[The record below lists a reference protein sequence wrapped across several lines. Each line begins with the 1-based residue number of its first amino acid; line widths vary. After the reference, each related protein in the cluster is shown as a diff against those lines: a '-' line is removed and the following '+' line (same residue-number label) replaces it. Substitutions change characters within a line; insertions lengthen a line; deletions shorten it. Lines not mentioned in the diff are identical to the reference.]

1 MQHMQKGNTRRRRK
15 KNKERNRRTLETR
28 MTENFSKITSDT
40 KPQTQEVQRTP
51 SRVSDQK
58 TIYIIFKLQKTEY

>member
-1 MQHMQKGNTRRRRK
+1 MKKWNTRRRRK
-15 KNKERNRRTLETR
+15 RNKERNRRTLETL

-58 TIYIIFKLQKTEY
+58 TISIYIIFKLQKTEY